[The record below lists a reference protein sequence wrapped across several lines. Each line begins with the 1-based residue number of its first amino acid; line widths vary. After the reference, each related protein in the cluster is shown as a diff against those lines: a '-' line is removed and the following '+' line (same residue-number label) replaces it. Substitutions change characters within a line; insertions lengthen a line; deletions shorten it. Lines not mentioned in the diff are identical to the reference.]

1 MHRMD
6 TSRRKQ
12 VYQSTNWDQM
22 CLRKGSIPQ
31 SKIYTDHQHY
41 NFCWKTLSLSIYV
54 NTTGD
59 LGRAHRGPHLTKHSA
74 DLLPD
79 NTGHHQSTV
88 GPTNA
93 WSCGIQRSWQP
104 GWHLELS
111 SGQCHCCWGGTW
123 PTKVVLAVLGAGLL
137 VAVPLSPVDCRAE
150 GLFLV
155 YNSVWVGS
163 ACQSGIL
170 MNGRTQVFQQEH
182 WVVYANCIHNAIWYN
197 VVFLCFCLVLLLFQ

>member
-12 VYQSTNWDQM
+12 VYQSTNLDQM

-93 WSCGIQRSWQP
+93 WSCGIQWSWQP

-111 SGQCHCCWGGTW
+111 SGQCHCCWGG
-123 PTKVVLAVLGAGLL
+123 VLGLQRWCWQCRALGYWWQSLWVLWIAGL
-137 VAVPLSPVDCRAE
+137 R
-150 GLFLV
+150 V
-155 YNSVWVGS
+155 YFWS
-163 ACQSGIL
+163 
-170 MNGRTQVFQQEH
+170 TTVFG
-182 WVVYANCIHNAIWYN
+182 WVVHANVASSWMAGPK
-197 VVFLCFCLVLLLFQ
+197 CFKQNTELFMQTVSTTQYGTM

>member
-1 MHRMD
+1 MHRMN
-6 TSRRKQ
+6 TSRRNQ

-93 WSCGIQRSWQP
+93 WSCGIQWSWQP

-111 SGQCHCCWGGTW
+111 SGQCHCCWGGY
-123 PTKVVLAVLGAGLL
+123 LAYKGG
-137 VAVPLSPVDCRAE
+137 
-150 GLFLV
+150 
-155 YNSVWVGS
+155 VGS
-163 ACQSGIL
+163 VRRWVIGGSPFESCGLQGWGFIFGL
-170 MNGRTQVFQQEH
+170 QQ
-182 WVVYANCIHNAIWYN
+182 
-197 VVFLCFCLVLLLFQ
+197 CLGG